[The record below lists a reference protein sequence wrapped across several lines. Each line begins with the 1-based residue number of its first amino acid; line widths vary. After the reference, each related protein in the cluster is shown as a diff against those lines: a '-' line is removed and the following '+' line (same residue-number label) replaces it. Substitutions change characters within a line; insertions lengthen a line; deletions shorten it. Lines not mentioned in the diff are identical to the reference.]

1 MEPWTTWARF
11 IINAFTTQKRAKET
25 VSMEKFNISCTIF
38 FMVKNFVHLHILVK
52 DSSTDWSVEK
62 KNLVK
67 ISVRASNYFI
77 LSVTYW
83 VLNHPVDPFG
93 QGFKQPSTP

>member
-1 MEPWTTWARF
+1 ME
-11 IINAFTTQKRAKET
+11 N
-25 VSMEKFNISCTIF
+25 FNISCTIS

-67 ISVRASNYFI
+67 IPLRASNYFI

-83 VLNHPVDPFG
+83 VLNTLSIHLARALSSQARHKFVTIRI
-93 QGFKQPSTP
+93 SNEISLI